1 MDEETAPAVQDAPA
15 APFEDEETAPAVPAV
30 VSVADSLPAANLHDE
45 ETAKDEETPAV
56 LFAVPEDAPAVAVP
70 FIYIYNIMYKQPAAV
85 PEDEE
90 TPAVAANVFY
100 ICRYLQQNGVFI
112 C

>member
-1 MDEETAPAVQDAPA
+1 VDEETAPAVQDEETAPAVQDAP
-15 APFEDEETAPAVPAV
+15 DVPAV

-45 ETAKDEETPAV
+45 ETAKDEERPPCC
-56 LFAVPEDAPAVAVP
+56 LP
-70 FIYIYNIMYKQPAAV
+70 FLRMPQPWPCRSYIYNIMYKQPAAV

>member
-1 MDEETAPAVQDAPA
+1 MDEETAPAVQD
-15 APFEDEETAPAVPAV
+15 EETAPAVQDEETDAPAV

-70 FIYIYNIMYKQPAAV
+70 FLYI
-85 PEDEE
+85 
-90 TPAVAANVFY
+90 
-100 ICRYLQQNGVFI
+100 
-112 C
+112 

>member
-1 MDEETAPAVQDAPA
+1 MDEETAPAVQDAP
-15 APFEDEETAPAVPAV
+15 DVPAV

-70 FIYIYNIMYKQPAAV
+70 FLYILYNV
-85 PEDEE
+85 
-90 TPAVAANVFY
+90 
-100 ICRYLQQNGVFI
+100 
-112 C
+112 

>member
-1 MDEETAPAVQDAPA
+1 MPQPW
-15 APFEDEETAPAVPAV
+15 PCR
-30 VSVADSLPAANLHDE
+30 S
-45 ETAKDEETPAV
+45 
-56 LFAVPEDAPAVAVP
+56 
-70 FIYIYNIMYKQPAAV
+70 YIYNIMYKQPAAV